1 MNQSDEALTAGLDL
15 PGQDDRKTA
24 AVSGYVERPA
34 LASAPDGTT
43 LVSDF
48 GLIRRILR
56 GGGTRQSGFG
66 ADMMGRFGEQA
77 HTPVLYQEGEAH
89 LAQRAAVGRFFAPKV
104 VATRYRALMER
115 STDGL
120 LARLRSA
127 GEARLDELSFEL
139 AVAVASEIVGLT
151 GSSRSGMDRRLN
163 KFFSLRIESKSWLG
177 AVQNSLRAQSRLLS
191 FYLFDVRPSI
201 AARRRKPGEDVI
213 SHLLAQGYSNREI
226 LTECLIYGAAGMA
239 TTREFITVAA
249 WHLFSHPSLV
259 QQFLATDEAGRT
271 AILEEILRLEP
282 VVGTLYRRAT
292 EAMTLSAGGMDT
304 VIAAG
309 SRIALNVR
317 SANADPAIAG
327 ECPYRLS
334 AEPGAKKSNPSGMSF
349 GDGPHR
355 CPGAAVALQET
366 EIFLDRLLRVPG
378 IRMEQAPTVTW
389 NPLIESYEIRN
400 LVIRADRATP

>member
-1 MNQSDEALTAGLDL
+1 MNHSDEAMTASPDAFS
-15 PGQDDRKTA
+15 QDERKTA

-34 LASAPDGTT
+34 LARAADGTT

-66 ADMMGRFGEQA
+66 ADMMVRFGDLA

-115 STDGL
+115 FTDGL

-127 GEARLDELSFEL
+127 GEARLDEMSFEL

-151 GSSRSGMDRRLN
+151 DSSRAGMDRRLN
-163 KFFSLRIESKSWLG
+163 RFFSLRIEAKTWLG
-177 AVQNSLRAQSRLLS
+177 TVRNFLRAQSRLLN

-213 SHLLAQGYSNREI
+213 SHLLAEGYSNREI

-239 TTREFITVAA
+239 TTREFISVAA
-249 WHLFSHPSLV
+249 WHLFSQPSLM

-292 EAMTLSAGGMDT
+292 EEMTLNAGGIDT
-304 VIAAG
+304 VVAAG
-309 SRIALNVR
+309 SRIALDVR
-317 SANADPAIAG
+317 AANADPAIAG

-334 AEPGAKKSNPSGMSF
+334 AQPGSKKPSPSGMSF

-378 IRMEQAPTVTW
+378 IRMEKPPSVSW
-389 NPLIESYEIRN
+389 NPLIESYEIRK
-400 LVIRADRATP
+400 LVIRADR

>member
-1 MNQSDEALTAGLDL
+1 MTPSDEAIKAGPEML
-15 PGQDDRKTA
+15 GQDDRKTA
-24 AVSGYVERPA
+24 AVSGFVERAA
-34 LASAPDGTT
+34 LERAPDGTT
-43 LVSDF
+43 RVADF

-66 ADMMGRFGEQA
+66 ADLMGRFGDLA

-104 VATRYRALMER
+104 VSTRYRALMER
-115 STDGL
+115 FTDGL
-120 LARLRSA
+120 LARLRLA
-127 GEARLDELSFEL
+127 GEARLDDMSFEL

-151 GSSRSGMDRRLN
+151 DSSRSGMDRRLN
-163 KFFSLRIESKSWLG
+163 KFFSLRIESKSWFG
-177 AVQNSLRAQSRLLS
+177 TVRNFLRAQSRLLN

-213 SHLLAQGYSNREI
+213 SHLLAQNYSNREI

-249 WHLFSHPSLV
+249 WHLFSRPELMR
-259 QQFLATDEAGRT
+259 QFLATDEAGRT

-292 EAMTLSAGGMDT
+292 EPMTLSTGGAEM
-304 VIAAG
+304 VVAAG
-309 SRIALNVR
+309 SRIALDVR
-317 SANADPAIAG
+317 AANADPAIAG

-334 AEPGAKKSNPSGMSF
+334 AQPGAKKSSPSGMSF

-378 IRMEQAPTVTW
+378 IRMEKPPSVTW
-389 NPLIESYEIRN
+389 NPLIESYEIRK
-400 LVIRADRATP
+400 LLIRADPASR